1 MRCDEPRLVWTSLT
15 TTHKRGGKGYRVKAV
30 HGACR
35 CRRRLSQ
42 PPPGYNVS
50 KLVYSS
56 KQ

>member
-15 TTHKRGGKGYRVKAV
+15 TTHKRGGMGYRVKAV